1 MVRPTIKYPYMSH
14 PTTVSLTVRARF
26 SQAQTA
32 PGIKMRLGDSR
43 SEHQFTQD
51 QEQHRIT
58 VTADLEEGQHTVFLH
73 YKSTA
78 DAQGTLEIVQMHIQ
92 GMPIGR
98 PMYDGIYHRWDEPNN
113 EIRGELNMTHPG
125 TWRYNV
131 GVPAHTN
138 HCGVG
143 FA

>member
-1 MVRPTIKYPYMSH
+1 M
-14 PTTVSLTVRARF
+14 TVRAVF
-26 SQAQTA
+26 SPDQKA
-32 PGIKMRLGDSR
+32 PGIMMRLGDSR

-51 QEQHRIT
+51 QEQRRIT
-58 VTADLEEGQHTVFLH
+58 VTADLEQGQHTVFLH

-92 GMPIGR
+92 GMPMGR

-113 EIRGELNMTHPG
+113 EIQGELNMTHPG
-125 TWRYNV
+125 TWRYNI

-138 HCGVG
+138 HYGVG

>member
-1 MVRPTIKYPYMSH
+1 M
-14 PTTVSLTVRARF
+14 TVRAVF
-26 SQAQTA
+26 SPDQKA
-32 PGIKMRLGDSR
+32 PGIMMRLGDSR

-58 VTADLEEGQHTVFLH
+58 VTADLEQGQHTVFLH

-78 DAQGTLEIVQMHIQ
+78 DAQGTLEIVQTHIQ
-92 GMPIGR
+92 GMPMGR

-113 EIRGELNMTHPG
+113 EIQGELNMTHPG
-125 TWRYNV
+125 TWRYNI

-138 HCGVG
+138 HYGVG

>member
-1 MVRPTIKYPYMSH
+1 
-14 PTTVSLTVRARF
+14 
-26 SQAQTA
+26 
-32 PGIKMRLGDSR
+32 MRLKDSR

-51 QEQHRIT
+51 NEQHRLT

-73 YKSTA
+73 YRSTA
-78 DAQGTLEIVQMHIQ
+78 ESQGTMEIVQMHIQ

-98 PMYDGIYHRWDEPNN
+98 PMYDGVYHRWDEPNR
-113 EIRGELNMTHPG
+113 EIKGELNMSHPG
-125 TWRYNV
+125 TWRYNL

-138 HCGVG
+138 HYGVG

>member
-1 MVRPTIKYPYMSH
+1 MLH

-26 SQAQTA
+26 SQEQSA
-32 PGIKMRLGDSR
+32 PGVKMRLSDSKA
-43 SEHQFTQD
+43 EHQFTKD
-51 QEQHRIT
+51 NEQHRLT
-58 VTADLEEGQHTVFLH
+58 VQADLQERQHTIFLH

-78 DAQGTLEIVQMHIQ
+78 ESQGSVEIMQMHIQ

-113 EIRGELNMTHPG
+113 EIKGELNMVHPG
-125 TWRYNV
+125 TWRYSL
-131 GVPAHTN
+131 GVPTHTN
-138 HCGVG
+138 HYGVG

>member
-1 MVRPTIKYPYMSH
+1 MLH

-26 SQAQTA
+26 SQDQTA
-32 PGIKMRLGDSR
+32 PGVKMRLGDSR
-43 SEHQFTQD
+43 AEHQFTHD

-58 VTADLEEGQHTVFLH
+58 VTADLNEGQHTVFLH
-73 YKSTA
+73 YNSTA
-78 DAQGTLEIVQMHIQ
+78 DAQGSVEIVQMHIQ

-98 PMYDGIYHRWDEPNN
+98 PMYDGTYHMWDEPNN
-113 EIRGELNMTHPG
+113 EIQGELNMTRPG
-125 TWRYNV
+125 TWRYNL

-138 HCGVG
+138 HYGVG

>member
-1 MVRPTIKYPYMSH
+1 MSH

-26 SQAQTA
+26 SAGQTA
-32 PGIKMRLGDSR
+32 PGAKMRLGDSR
-43 SEHQFTQD
+43 AEHQFTQD

-58 VTADLEEGQHTVFLH
+58 VTSELDEGQHTVFLH
-73 YKSTA
+73 FKSTA

-98 PMYDGIYHRWDEPNN
+98 SMYDGTYHMWEEPDR
-113 EIRGELNMTHPG
+113 EIQGELNMTRPG
-125 TWRYNV
+125 TWRYNI
-131 GVPAHTN
+131 GIPAHTN
-138 HCGVG
+138 HYGVG